1 MSQALPFGAPP
12 LGAILA
18 GGNRR
23 HFQHGPID
31 LVIEATG
38 VGHEVGR
45 AYKQAW
51 ARFETILGEL
61 VGELPALRAPFKA
74 SGPKLGGPA
83 IEGAVAQ
90 RMEAACARHQ
100 GVFVTPMAAVAG
112 AVADEVLAAL
122 VVGRALEKAYV
133 NNGGDIALYLSPGAS
148 FDAGMVSLADTPS
161 AAGTIAIDY
170 ASSARG
176 IATSGWR
183 GRSLS
188 LGIADAVTV
197 LAPNAAEADVAATL
211 IANAVDTDY
220 PRIERV
226 PARELD
232 PDSDLGARMAT
243 VNVGVLPDAAV
254 IAALD
259 AGADAAKRMIAGG
272 HILAAHLVLQ
282 GEVRTIGAAPLKALT
297 DQAEPNIA
305 ATRSTGLDK
314 RRRAWPT

>member
-1 MSQALPFGAPP
+1 MSQTLPFGAPP
-12 LGAILA
+12 VGAVLP

-38 VGHEVGR
+38 AGHEIGR

-61 VGELPALRAPFKA
+61 VGELPALRAPFGA
-74 SGPKLGGPA
+74 AALA
-83 IEGAVAQ
+83 LEGAVAR
-90 RMEAACARHQ
+90 RMEAACAHHP

-112 AVADEVLAAL
+112 AVADAVLAAL
-122 VVGRALEKAYV
+122 VAGRALEKAYV
-133 NNGGDIALYLSPGAS
+133 NNGGDIALYISPGAS
-148 FDAGMVSLADTPS
+148 FDAGMVSLADMPR
-161 AAGTIAIDY
+161 AAGTIAIDHT
-170 ASSARG
+170 SPVRG

-197 LAPNAAEADVAATL
+197 LARSAAEADVAATL
-211 IANAVDTDY
+211 IANAVNTDH

-226 PARELD
+226 PACDLD
-232 PDSDLGARMAT
+232 PDSDLGDRAVT
-243 VNVGVLPDAAV
+243 VEVGVLPDAAV
-254 IAALD
+254 IDALD
-259 AGADAAKRMIAGG
+259 AGAARAEDMVADGRIA
-272 HILAAHLVLQ
+272 AAHLTLQ
-282 GEVRTIGAAPLKALT
+282 GESRAIGTAPPVALS
-297 DQAEPNIA
+297 DQAEPNR
-305 ATRSTGLDK
+305 ATRRVTGLDK